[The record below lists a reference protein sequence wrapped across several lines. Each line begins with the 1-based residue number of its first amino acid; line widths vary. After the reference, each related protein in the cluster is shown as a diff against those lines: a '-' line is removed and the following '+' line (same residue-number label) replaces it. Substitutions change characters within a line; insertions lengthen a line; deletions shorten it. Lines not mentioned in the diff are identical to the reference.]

1 MFHAM
6 PSTSRKDFERAEAK
20 LKLKL
25 FIRSL
30 HHAAEMA
37 LEPWDGL
44 DLTTVSLGPKTNSK
58 KGSENTP
65 LKMNIEPENDSLEDD
80 FPFPRVYSLIPCSSS
95 GVEAETQKRKYC
107 VSLSRQFSG
116 AFAVRLRGCTLC

>member
-1 MFHAM
+1 MFPTSLFQAHAM

-44 DLTTVSLGPKTNSK
+44 D
-58 KGSENTP
+58 
-65 LKMNIEPENDSLEDD
+65 
-80 FPFPRVYSLIPCSSS
+80 
-95 GVEAETQKRKYC
+95 
-107 VSLSRQFSG
+107 
-116 AFAVRLRGCTLC
+116 